1 MNLLMQIKIKR
12 LWFQKFSNFQ
22 LILLCIIKI
31 FKPMQRLLFII
42 FQLLFTA
49 YIASSQ
55 EPVNVVVIGA
65 HPDDCDVD
73 AGGTAVLFAR
83 AGHNVVFISLTNG
96 DAGHFNTG
104 GGALAKI
111 RRAEAKEAGKRLG
124 VKYIVLDNHDGE
136 LMPTLENRLEVIRL
150 IREYRA
156 DIVIGPRPNDY
167 HPDHRN
173 TAILLQD
180 AAFMVTVPNVA
191 SDVPA
196 LKKNPVF
203 LYAQDHFTKPYPF
216 EPDIAVDITDVY
228 DQKIYGVAAHKSQFF
243 EWLPWLGGRLDEVP
257 ETEEG
262 RLKYLASIRKPTITD
277 DVRESLIKWYGQ
289 EKGKAAGIAEAF
301 EICEYGRIP
310 SEAEIKKLFPM
321 LR

>member
-1 MNLLMQIKIKR
+1 MKKI
-12 LWFQKFSNFQ
+12 LV
-22 LILLCIIKI
+22 
-31 FKPMQRLLFII
+31 II
-42 FQLLFTA
+42 FQLIVA
-49 YIASSQ
+49 YTLVYSQ
-55 EPVNVVVIGA
+55 EPLNVIVIGA

-73 AGGTAVLFAR
+73 AGGTAVLFAE
-83 AGHNVVFISLTNG
+83 AGHNVMFVSLTNG
-96 DAGHFNTG
+96 DAGHYRKG

-111 RRAEAKEAGKRLG
+111 RRAEAEESGRRLG

-150 IREYRA
+150 IRKWKA
-156 DIVIGPRPNDY
+156 DIVIGHRPYDY

-180 AAFMVTVPNVA
+180 AAFMVIVPNVA

-203 LYAQDHFTKPYPF
+203 LYSHDNFKKPYPF
-216 EPDIAVDITDVY
+216 HPDIAIDITDVF
-228 DQKIYGVAAHKSQFF
+228 DKKIYGVAAHESQFF

-262 RLKYLASIRKPTITD
+262 RLKYLANRRNPAISDEVRK
-277 DVRESLIKWYGQ
+277 SLIKWYGS
-289 EKGKAAGIAEAF
+289 ERGNAAQVAEAF
-301 EICEYGRIP
+301 EICEYGRHP
-310 SEAEIKKLFPM
+310 SDEEIRRLFPM
-321 LR
+321 LP